1 MGTAPGPAAKPDPV
15 WWRVAAL
22 IGLARGTVRGMTS
35 LASREGEIPFDDAPG
50 RWHEVADRVD
60 KHGQLRLVRGADAPA
75 LVVMTEDDFDQAMED
90 AADLALCREILSR
103 MEPVGREQAEA
114 EHAEFVAFLE
124 GI

>member
-1 MGTAPGPAAKPDPV
+1 
-15 WWRVAAL
+15 
-22 IGLARGTVRGMTS
+22 MTS
-35 LASREGEIPFDDAPG
+35 LASREGEIPFDDAPD